1 MNGPWLS
8 ILIPVYNVTKY
19 LDDCF
24 QSILSQIDSGVEI
37 IVLDDCSTDDSLQQ
51 LRRIVE
57 ASAHPITILQHEQN
71 RGLSAAR
78 NTLVKHATGEYVWF
92 IDSDDALNDGAI
104 AGLREIT
111 RQHAPDLV
119 MCDYELWDADGL
131 LARGKKSHHIQSFG
145 GRANVVHT
153 DAELLFSGLYRYGK
167 LHAWSKISKR
177 HLWEDGLQFPEGKY
191 FEDMVTTPRLAFKVS
206 TFYYLN
212 VAWVRYRKR
221 SDSILATFTP
231 KKIEDM
237 LSGVEGVLSLW
248 QQKFP
253 NMRIKTR
260 YYFIRYC
267 IKIYLSA
274 LKESQRFNIKFKV
287 NSSENR
293 NRLFHAIGMGRR
305 GLVKHYLLSGDLFRL
320 IKAFKVIS

>member
-8 ILIPVYNVTKY
+8 ILIPVYNVNKY
-19 LDDCF
+19 LGDCF
-24 QSILSQIDSGVEI
+24 QSILSQVDSGVEI
-37 IVLDDCSTDDSLQQ
+37 IALDDCSTDDSLQQ
-51 LRRIVE
+51 LRRIAE
-57 ASAHPITILQHEQN
+57 NSEHPVLVLQHEQN

-78 NTLVKHATGEYVWF
+78 NTLLRHANGEYVWF

-104 AGLREIT
+104 ASLREVV

-119 MCDYELWDADGL
+119 MCDYELWDADRL
-131 LARGKKSHHIQSFG
+131 LARGKKSNHIRSFG
-145 GRANVVHT
+145 GRANVLQA
-153 DAELLFSGLYRYGK
+153 DAELLFSGLYQCGK

-177 HLWEDGLQFPEGKY
+177 HLWEGNLQFPEGKY
-191 FEDMVTTPRLAFKVS
+191 FEDMVTTPRLAFKAK

-221 SDSILATFTP
+221 NDSILATFTP
-231 KKIEDM
+231 QKIEDM

-248 QQKFP
+248 QQKSP
-253 NMRIKTR
+253 SMRIKTR

-274 LKESQRFNIKFKV
+274 LKESQRINIKFKV
-287 NSSENR
+287 NSSETR
-293 NRLFHAIGMGRR
+293 NRLFHAIGMGRK
-305 GLVKHYLLSGDLFRL
+305 GLVKHYLLSGDVFRL
-320 IKAFKVIS
+320 IKALKVIS